1 MSRPLLIVLIAWGVG
16 LSGWI
21 FLSQGGT
28 TGQQPAQLYDG
39 WSNQLVSPAGML
51 PPDSIPSI
59 TTVQSSGVRT
69 NSPSPS
75 SQPSFMVTTTPTPN
89 HTNPPIVTPL
99 PTTPRTPTPN
109 PTIIITPTPTPV
121 FSIAPTQIPQIT
133 QTPIPTPTPEQ
144 NQSTEIIILSPLPII
159 YRQRADAE
167 LKIHIL
173 PQAQCSIKLTLPS
186 GGISSAKGLE
196 PKTADNTGAITWTW
210 GVSWNTKTGTGK
222 IELVC
227 TRNDQSFS
235 KSISMSITSP

>member
-51 PPDSIPSI
+51 PPNSIPSI

-121 FSIAPTQIPQIT
+121 FSVVPTQIPQIT
-133 QTPIPTPTPEQ
+133 QIPTPTLTTIATPISTTQ
-144 NQSTEIIILSPLPII
+144 NGHIYYTSHLDRSNVKYYYCDTDSGWKGLTSPLSFNSEATLLEKFPN
-159 YRQRADAE
+159 R
-167 LKIHIL
+167 
-173 PQAQCSIKLTLPS
+173 KLH
-186 GGISSAKGLE
+186 E
-196 PKTADNTGAITWTW
+196 
-210 GVSWNTKTGTGK
+210 
-222 IELVC
+222 VC
-227 TRNDQSFS
+227 
-235 KSISMSITSP
+235 K